1 LVDIPVGMLPPTSLE
16 VQEHIAETLQL
27 RRKTMGAGERIG
39 EVLVSAAFILAV
51 ALVWKFDPPTGFS
64 LVPALVCFVLLIVAA
79 QIRIDTPFGFT
90 APTQLAFVPL
100 LFAMPLA
107 VVPIAVVAAQ
117 AVGKLIDVFSG
128 KLRVSRIVHAIPNSG
143 YSIGPVAVFA
153 IAAVT
158 PQEAGPGLLVAAL
171 AAQFVV
177 DMGIGAV
184 RNAMGREATVRD
196 VMNDTWIYLVDA
208 ALSAVALLIAEQIHR
223 SPIAALAPLPLLGL
237 VAVFARERRQ
247 RLESLIELNGAY
259 RRARDE
265 AVEASNTKSAFLR
278 NVSHEIR
285 TPMNG
290 VMGMTE
296 LLLQTPLNDEQ
307 RTYAEQVEQSGEH
320 MLTIINDI
328 LDISQIETGRV
339 ELEVDEFDLY
349 ECVERACV
357 PGGLE
362 AQAKGV
368 TLEIDVDPQAPRR
381 VRGDG
386 ARVRQVLMNL
396 VGNAVKFTA
405 EGSVRVR
412 VMARAEPTVSG
423 VRFEVVDT
431 GIGIEPAMLE
441 RMFEP
446 FVQADGS
453 TTRKYGGNGLGLSI
467 AKELVELMG
476 GLIGAESDPG
486 RGSTFWIELPMQR
499 VASVSGHTGR
509 ERGVMLDEPRPDPS
523 AAFILVVEDSPVNRL
538 VTARVLERCGFR
550 AHVVNDGREA
560 LDALSMQSY
569 DAVLMDCQMPELDG
583 YEATRELRRRE
594 GDGRRTPVIAM
605 TAHAMTGDRERCL
618 AAGMDDYIAKP
629 VRSQALVAILARWIA
644 RDDQSGPEQVATPAE
659 ATADV
664 MANAL
669 ARGPA
674 A

>member
-1 LVDIPVGMLPPTSLE
+1 MLPSTSLE
-16 VQEHIAETLQL
+16 AQEHIAETLQL
-27 RRKTMGAGERIG
+27 RRKTMSAAERIA
-39 EVLVSAAFILAV
+39 EVLVSAAFVLAV
-51 ALVWKFDPPTGFS
+51 VLVWRFDPPSSFS

-100 LFAMPLA
+100 LFALPLA
-107 VVPIAVVAAQ
+107 VVPVAVVAAQ
-117 AVGKLIDVFSG
+117 VIGKLIDVFSG
-128 KLRVSRIVHAIPNSG
+128 KIRLSRLLHALPNSG

-158 PQEAGPGLLVAAL
+158 PQQASPGLLIAAL

-177 DMGIGAV
+177 DVSIGAV

-196 VMNDTWIYLVDA
+196 VMNDTWIYVVDA
-208 ALSAVALLIAEQIHR
+208 ALSAVALLIAEQIHQ

-237 VAVFARERRQ
+237 VAMFARERRQ

-357 PGGLE
+357 PAGLE
-362 AQAKGV
+362 AHAKGV
-368 TLEIDVDPQAPRR
+368 ALDIEVDPEAPRR

-412 VMARAEPTVSG
+412 VVPRSEPTVNG

-431 GIGIEPAMLE
+431 GIGIAPAMLE

-476 GLIGAESDPG
+476 GLIGAESDVDQ
-486 RGSTFWIELPMQR
+486 GSTFWVELPMER
-499 VASVSGHTGR
+499 VATVSGQTSR
-509 ERGVMLDEPRPDPS
+509 ERGVMHDERRPDPS
-523 AAFILVVEDSPVNRL
+523 APFILVVEDSPVNRL
-538 VTARVLERCGFR
+538 VTSRVLERCGFR
-550 AHVVNDGREA
+550 AHVVNDGQEA

-594 GDGRRTPVIAM
+594 GDGHRTPVIAM

-629 VRSQALVAILARWIA
+629 VRSQALVAVLGRWIA
-644 RDDQSGPEQVATPAE
+644 ADRQDGPGLVEASPQTLVAS
-659 ATADV
+659 V
-664 MANAL
+664 
-669 ARGPA
+669 A
-674 A
+674 AGRPSE

>member
-1 LVDIPVGMLPPTSLE
+1 MLPPTSLE
-16 VQEHIAETLQL
+16 VQDVIAETLERQRL
-27 RRKTMGAGERIG
+27 RMSTRERLA
-39 EVLVSAAFILAV
+39 EVFLSAAFIVAV
-51 ALVWKFDPPTGFS
+51 ALLWRFDPPGSFS
-64 LVPALVCFVLLIVAA
+64 VAPAVVCFVVLVLAGR
-79 QIRIDTPFGFT
+79 IRIDTPFGWT
-90 APTQLAFVPL
+90 VPTQLAFVPL
-100 LFAMPLA
+100 VFALPLA
-107 VVPIAVVAAQ
+107 LVPIAVVATM
-117 AVGKLIDVFSG
+117 AVANVIDIAGG
-128 KLRVSRIVHAIPNSG
+128 KLRVSRLVQAVPNG
-143 YSIGPVAVFA
+143 WWAVAPVAVFA
-153 IAAVT
+153 IAGT
-158 PQEAGPGLLVAAL
+158 SPENAGPWLLLGAL
-171 AAQFVV
+171 AAQFFV
-177 DMGIGAV
+177 DFAV
-184 RNAMGREATVRD
+184 ATIRHGVGREATLTDILR
-196 VMNDTWIYLVDA
+196 DTWIYVVDA
-208 ALSAVALLIAEQIHR
+208 ALSGVALVVAEQIHR
-223 SPIAALAPLPLLGL
+223 TPAAALAPLPLLGL
-237 VAVFARERRQ
+237 VAMFARERRQ

-259 RRARDE
+259 KRARDE
-265 AVEASNTKSAFLR
+265 AVDASNMKSAFLR

-349 ECVERACV
+349 EAVERACV

-368 TLEIDVDPQAPRR
+368 SLEIEVDQQAARR

-405 EGSVRVR
+405 EGTVRVR
-412 VMARAEPTVSG
+412 VMPRPETAVGG

-431 GIGIEPAMLE
+431 GIGIEPVMLE

-476 GLIGAESDPG
+476 GLIGAESEPG
-486 RGSTFWIELPMQR
+486 HGSTFWFELPMQR
-499 VASVSGHTGR
+499 VTSVTGQTGR
-509 ERGVMLDEPRPDPS
+509 ERGATPDEKRPNAN
-523 AAFILVVEDSPVNRL
+523 AALVLVVEDSPVNRL
-538 VTARVLERCGFR
+538 VTVRVLERCGFR
-550 AHVVNDGREA
+550 AHVVNDGQEA
-560 LDALSMQSY
+560 LDALSMQTY

-629 VRSQALVAILARWIA
+629 VRSQALVAVLQRWIA
-644 RDDQSGPEQVATPAE
+644 TDQESERERAARASEAAGDLVASAPA
-659 ATADV
+659 
-664 MANAL
+664 
-669 ARGPA
+669 RRPA

>member
-1 LVDIPVGMLPPTSLE
+1 MLPPTSLE
-16 VQEHIAETLQL
+16 VQDAIAETLQRQRL
-27 RRKTMGAGERIG
+27 LMSTRERLA
-39 EVLVSAAFILAV
+39 EVFLSAAFIVAV
-51 ALVWKFDPPTGFS
+51 ALLWRFDPPGSFS
-64 LVPALVCFVLLIVAA
+64 IAPAIFCFVVLVLAGR
-79 QIRIDTPFGFT
+79 IRIDTPFGWT
-90 APTQLAFVPL
+90 VPTQLAFVPL
-100 LFAMPLA
+100 VFALPLA
-107 VVPIAVVAAQ
+107 LVPIAVVATM
-117 AVGKLIDVFSG
+117 AVANVIDIAGG
-128 KLRVSRIVHAIPNSG
+128 KLRISRLVQAVPNAWWA
-143 YSIGPVAVFA
+143 IGPVAVFA
-153 IAAVT
+153 IARVS
-158 PQEAGPGLLVAAL
+158 PQQAGAWLLLAAL
-171 AAQFVV
+171 GAQFFV
-177 DMGIGAV
+177 DFTVATIRHGV
-184 RNAMGREATVRD
+184 GREATLPDILR
-196 VMNDTWIYLVDA
+196 DTWIYVVDA
-208 ALSAVALLIAEQIHR
+208 ALSGIALLVAEQIHR
-223 SPIAALAPLPLLGL
+223 TPIAALATLPLLGL
-237 VAVFARERRQ
+237 VAMFARERRQ

-265 AVEASNTKSAFLR
+265 AVEASNMKSAFLR

-339 ELEVDEFDLY
+339 ELEVVEFDLY
-349 ECVERACV
+349 ETVERACV

-368 TLEIDVDPQAPRR
+368 ALDIEVDPQAPRR
-381 VRGDG
+381 VRADG

-412 VMARAEPTVSG
+412 VTPRAEPAVSG
-423 VRFEVVDT
+423 LRFEIIDS
-431 GIGIEPAMLE
+431 GIGIEPTMLE

-476 GLIGAESDPG
+476 GLIGAESEPG
-486 RGSTFWIELPMQR
+486 NGSTFWFELPMAR
-499 VASVSGHTGR
+499 VAAVSGQTGR
-509 ERGVMLDEPRPDPS
+509 ERGATLDERRRSPT
-523 AAFILVVEDSPVNRL
+523 AALILVVEDSPVNRL
-538 VTARVLERCGFR
+538 VTVRVLERCGFR
-550 AHVVNDGREA
+550 THVVNDGQEA
-560 LDALSMQSY
+560 LDALSMQAY

-618 AAGMDDYIAKP
+618 EAGMDDYIAKP
-629 VRSQALVAILARWIA
+629 VRSQALVAVLARWIA
-644 RDDQSGPEQVATPAE
+644 SDDQGAREYEARVAEGAADLMASG
-659 ATADV
+659 
-664 MANAL
+664 
-669 ARGPA
+669 A
-674 A
+674 AAGRPSA

>member
-1 LVDIPVGMLPPTSLE
+1 MLPPTSLE

>member
-1 LVDIPVGMLPPTSLE
+1 MLPSTSLE

-27 RRKTMGAGERIG
+27 RRKTMSAGERIA
-39 EVLVSAAFILAV
+39 EVLLSAAFVLAV

-64 LVPALVCFVLLIVAA
+64 LVPALVCFVLLVVAG

-90 APTQLAFVPL
+90 VPTQLAFVPL
-100 LFAMPLA
+100 LFAMPVA
-107 VVPIAVVAAQ
+107 VVPIAVVAAG
-117 AVGKLIDVFSG
+117 AIGKLIDVFSG
-128 KLRVSRIVHAIPNSG
+128 KLRVSRLVHAIPNAG
-143 YSIGPVAVFA
+143 FSIGPVAVFA

-158 PQEAGPGLLVAAL
+158 PQQATPVLLIAAL

-177 DMGIGAV
+177 DFSIAAV

-196 VMNDTWIYLVDA
+196 VMHDTWIYVVDA
-208 ALSAVALLIAEQIHR
+208 ALSGIALLVAEQIHR
-223 SPIAALAPLPLLGL
+223 TPIAALAPLPLLGL
-237 VAVFARERRQ
+237 VAMFARERRQ

-265 AVEASNTKSAFLR
+265 AVEASNMKSAFLR

-349 ECVERACV
+349 EAVERACV

-368 TLEIDVDPQAPRR
+368 ALEIEVDQQAPRR

-431 GIGIEPAMLE
+431 GIGIEPALLE
-441 RMFEP
+441 RMFQP

-476 GLIGAESDPG
+476 GLIGAESEPG
-486 RGSTFWIELPMQR
+486 HGSTFWIELPMQR
-499 VASVSGHTGR
+499 VASVSAQTGR
-509 ERGVMLDEPRPDPS
+509 ERGVALDERRADPS

-538 VTARVLERCGFR
+538 VTVRVLERCGFR
-550 AHVVNDGREA
+550 AHVVNDGQEA
-560 LDALSMQSY
+560 LDALSTQAY

-618 AAGMDDYIAKP
+618 EAGMDDYIAKP
-629 VRSQALVAILARWIA
+629 VRSQALVAVLARWIA
-644 RDDQSGPEQVATPAE
+644 KDDRRVSE
-659 ATADV
+659 
-664 MANAL
+664 NA
-669 ARGPA
+669 ARGGEVSEALMASAAAGRPA